1 MEGIL
6 TMSQKEIDR
15 LHIIKKIESKELRV
29 EEGSKLI
36 GISERQTY
44 RVLKKV
50 REEGSKGIIH
60 KLRGKKSNRGYPEEL
75 KRKVIRIY
83 RTNYSDYGPSLFSEQ
98 LTENHNISVDHETI
112 RRWLRSIAIT
122 TSMRRKR
129 PHRRKRERRSCCGEM
144 LQFDGSHHDW
154 FEGRGAECCL
164 LNCVD
169 DSTGKIYLRFAVSEN
184 TQDVLLTLWEYVNKY
199 GIPRS
204 IYTDRYKIYKA
215 EGKLTDFGRAMKE
228 LKVETI
234 YAHSPQAKGRVE
246 RVNRTLQDRLIK
258 ALRRQGIS
266 NIAEA
271 NRYVREKFIKE
282 YNLRFAVNTEVADV
296 HRTIEGLKLEDI
308 FCYKTSRQVRNDYTI
323 NLAGGYIQLLKGKSP
338 LPRPKQNVTV
348 IKRLDD
354 SLHIYFNN
362 QELKFYSLK
371 AKPGKKA
378 YKNIKPAKDH
388 PWRKMN
394 NRLPGSLSKRTP
406 LEKVNRSFLNAA
418 LG

>member
-15 LHIIKKIESKELRV
+15 LQIIKKIEAKELKV
-29 EEGSKLI
+29 EEGAELI

-75 KRKVIRIY
+75 KEKVIRIY
-83 RTNYSDYGPSLFSEQ
+83 RGSYSDYGPSLFAEQ
-98 LTENHNISVDHETI
+98 LVESHKISLDHETI
-112 RRWLRSIAIT
+112 RRWLRAKAIT
-122 TSMRRKR
+122 TTMRKKR
-129 PHRRKRERRSCCGEM
+129 PHRKKRERRSCCGEM

-169 DSTGKIYLRFAVSEN
+169 DSTGKVYLRFAVSEN
-184 TQDVLLTLWEYVNKY
+184 TQDVLLTLWEYVNSY

-215 EGKLTDFGRAMKE
+215 EGQLTDFGRAMKE
-228 LKVETI
+228 LNVETI

-258 ALRRQGIS
+258 ALRQEGIS
-266 NIAEA
+266 SIAEA
-271 NRYVREKFIKE
+271 NKYVKKKFIKR
-282 YNLRFAVNTEVADV
+282 YNQRFAVNLESPDI
-296 HRTIEGLKLEDI
+296 HRQTDGYDLKNI
-308 FCYKTSRQVRNDYTI
+308 FCFKTSRKVRNDYTI
-323 NLAGGYIQLLKGKSP
+323 NLAGGYIQLLKGESP
-338 LPRPKQNVTV
+338 LPRPGQTV
-348 IKRLDD
+348 IISRWLNGQ
-354 SLHIYFNN
+354 LHIYFNG
-362 QELKFYSLK
+362 QELRYTHLSE
-371 AKPGKKA
+371 KPEKKG
-378 YKNIKPAKDH
+378 YKLHKVPKDH
-388 PWRKMN
+388 PWRRFNERLKDDKR
-394 NRLPGSLSKRTP
+394 NRYL
-406 LEKVNRSFLNAA
+406 AA
-418 LG
+418 VIG

>member
-15 LHIIKKIESKELRV
+15 LQIIKKIETKEIKV
-29 EEGSKLI
+29 EQGAELI
-36 GISERQTY
+36 GISPRQTY

-50 REEGSKGIIH
+50 KEEGSKGIIH
-60 KLRGKKSNRGYPEEL
+60 KLRGKNSNRGYPKEL
-75 KRKVIRIY
+75 RNKVISIY
-83 RTNYSDYGPSLFSEQ
+83 RSNYSDYGPTLFSEE
-98 LTENHNISVDHETI
+98 LVKNHNISLDHETI
-112 RRWLRSIAIT
+112 RRWLREKAIT
-122 TSMRRKR
+122 TSMRKKR
-129 PHRRKRERRSCCGEM
+129 PHRRKRERRSCFGEL

-184 TQDVLLTLWEYVNKY
+184 TQDVLLTLWEYVKRH

-228 LKVETI
+228 LNVERI

-271 NRYVREKFIKE
+271 NRYVQEKFIKE
-282 YNLRFAVNTEVADV
+282 YNSRFAINTEVADV
-296 HRTIEGLKLEDI
+296 HRTVEGLKLEDI
-308 FCYKTSRQVRNDYTI
+308 FCYKTQRQVRNDYTI

-338 LPRPKQNVTV
+338 MPKPRQDVTV

-362 QELKFYSLK
+362 QELKSCSLK
-371 AKPGKKA
+371 GKPKKKG
-378 YKNIKPAKDH
+378 YKIIKPAKDH

-394 NRLPGSLSKRTP
+394 NRLPGSFKL
-406 LEKVNRSFLNAA
+406 NRSFSSTA

>member
-15 LHIIKKIESKELRV
+15 LQIIKKIEGKEIKV
-29 EEGSKLI
+29 EEGAQII
-36 GISERQTY
+36 GISSRQTY
-44 RVLKKV
+44 RVLKRVK
-50 REEGSKGIIH
+50 EEGSRGIIH

-75 KRKVIRIY
+75 KKKVIEIY
-83 RTNYSDYGPSLFSEQ
+83 RSNYDDYGPSLFSEQ
-98 LTENHNISVDHETI
+98 LIENHNISVDHETI
-112 RRWLRSIAIT
+112 RRWLRSKAIT
-122 TSMRRKR
+122 TSMRKKR
-129 PHRRKRERRSCCGEM
+129 PHRKRRERRSRCGEL

-169 DSTGKIYLRFAVSEN
+169 DSTGKVYLRFAISEN
-184 TQDVLLTLWEYVNKY
+184 TEDVLLTLWEYVNKH

-228 LKVETI
+228 LNVETI

-258 ALRRQGIS
+258 ALRRKGIS

-271 NRYVREKFIKE
+271 NKYAQKDFIKE
-282 YNLRFAVNTEVADV
+282 YNLKFAVNMEVLDIHRKADGYDL
-296 HRTIEGLKLEDI
+296 RNI
-308 FCYKTSRQVRNDYTI
+308 FCYKTSRKVRNDYTI
-323 NLAGGYIQLLKGKSP
+323 NLSGGYIQLLNGTAP
-338 LPRPKQNVTV
+338 LPRPGQSV
-348 IKRLDD
+348 IISRWLNGQ
-354 SLHIYFNN
+354 LHIYFNS
-362 QELKFYSLK
+362 QELKYTHL
-371 AKPGKKA
+371 AEKPGKKG
-378 YKNIKPAKDH
+378 YKITKPAKDH

-394 NRLPGSLSKRTP
+394 QRISADKQRNFFRA
-406 LEKVNRSFLNAA
+406 V

>member
-15 LHIIKKIESKELRV
+15 LQIIKKIEGKEIKV
-29 EEGSKLI
+29 EEGAQII
-36 GISERQTY
+36 GISSRQTY
-44 RVLKKV
+44 RVLKRVK
-50 REEGSKGIIH
+50 EEGSRGIIH

-75 KRKVIRIY
+75 KKKVIEIY
-83 RTNYSDYGPSLFSEQ
+83 RSNYDDYGPSLFSEQ
-98 LTENHNISVDHETI
+98 LIENHNISVDHETI
-112 RRWLRSIAIT
+112 RRWLRSKAIT
-122 TSMRRKR
+122 TSMRKKR
-129 PHRRKRERRSCCGEM
+129 PHRKKRERRSRCGEL

-169 DSTGKIYLRFAVSEN
+169 DSTGKVYLKFAISEN
-184 TQDVLLTLWEYVNKY
+184 TQDVLLTLWEYVNKH

-228 LKVETI
+228 LNVETI
-234 YAHSPQAKGRVE
+234 YAYSPQAKGRVE

-258 ALRRQGIS
+258 ALRREGIS

-271 NRYVREKFIKE
+271 NKYAQKDFIKE
-282 YNLRFAVNTEVADV
+282 YNSRFAVNMEVPDV
-296 HRTIEGLKLEDI
+296 HRKADGYDLRNI
-308 FCYKTSRQVRNDYTI
+308 FCYKTSRKVRNDYTI
-323 NLAGGYIQLLKGKSP
+323 NLSGGYIQLLNGTAP
-338 LPRPKQNVTV
+338 LPRPGQAV
-348 IKRLDD
+348 IISRWLNGR
-354 SLHIYFNN
+354 LHIYFNS
-362 QELKFYSLK
+362 QEIKYTYLTE
-371 AKPGKKA
+371 KPGKKG
-378 YKNIKPAKDH
+378 YKITKPAKDH

-394 NRLPGSLSKRTP
+394 QRISADKQRNFFR
-406 LEKVNRSFLNAA
+406 AA